1 MSVPAAKP
9 YQMVPA
15 STVINVRMSIP
26 LDVNDGASP
35 PAQSTDVG
43 QVNVALPP
51 FVTINVKEPEFPV
64 AGGLVKVS
72 VWFPDRV

>member
-26 LDVNDGASP
+26 LDVNDGAEP
-35 PAQSTDVG
+35 PAQSTELS
-43 QVNVALPP
+43 AKLMLRLST
-51 FVTINVKEPEFPV
+51 VTINVKEPISSS
-64 AGGLVKVS
+64 GGDCKSQCLR
-72 VWFPDRV
+72 FQIE